1 MQHLKITRDD
11 SLFVITSAGD
21 SALPFPLGLCV
32 HVRSRWLTR
41 AFLASSGTLVP
52 FYDIPD
58 ALHYAI
64 SAQPRRIHCVDM
76 NPCQVCV
83 IRFLRE
89 EFKVSRMQLR
99 GISDQGHLL
108 ELKLAAASALS
119 YDEFWGML
127 SLLFEDV
134 KR

>member
-1 MQHLKITRDD
+1 
-11 SLFVITSAGD
+11 
-21 SALPFPLGLCV
+21 
-32 HVRSRWLTR
+32 
-41 AFLASSGTLVP
+41 
-52 FYDIPD
+52 
-58 ALHYAI
+58 
-64 SAQPRRIHCVDM
+64 M

-89 EFKVSRMQLR
+89 EFRVSHTQLR

-127 SLLFEDV
+127 SLLLEDV
-134 KR
+134 ER